1 MSYSHYATK
10 NILRRHEGI
19 QVGLIEIGHIAGI
32 GMANSTHYV
41 VKLYYD
47 DNETKGEPTEKA
59 TTMMV
64 LPLRDGASE
73 PPKSSG
79 KIMNDLRLY
88 LKEVEAFEPM
98 TLDNAILMKE
108 DLSTREQVS
117 ETL

>member
-1 MSYSHYATK
+1 MAYSHYATQ

-19 QVGLIEIGHIAGI
+19 KVGLIEIGHIAGV

-47 DNETKGEPTEKA
+47 DNETRGEPTEKD

-64 LPLRDGASE
+64 LPLRDGATE

-79 KIMNDLRLY
+79 KIMNELKLY
-88 LKEVEAFEPM
+88 LQETQAFEPM
-98 TLDNAILMKE
+98 TIENAILMKE
-108 DLSTREQVS
+108 DLSTRDQVS